1 MNAADGSLGEG
12 DTPVI
17 ELPAVAER
25 AGLPRVWAKAEW
37 MNPTGSYKDRIAAAT
52 MRAAIGRGARGWV
65 GTSSGNGGAAM
76 AAFGARSGLP
86 GFLCVAADA
95 PAEKLASIVPYGTS
109 MLPMTELGPT
119 EMDAIERLAD
129 EFGLQLAITA
139 YRYNPV
145 GMAGAEA
152 IGEELARQ
160 GPFTHVYVPTGGGG
174 LLCAVARGLARSA
187 SDAEAAAPPR
197 VVVAQPAGCAP
208 VARHVEGELDAP
220 RVGGCT
226 SLVSGLQLPDP
237 PDGVLAAEAVRASG
251 GWGCSVTDDATWAAQ
266 ELLARG
272 DGVFVEPASAL
283 AVAAILADVASGRL
297 TAADRPVAVLT
308 GSGLKDLRRFAAT
321 SREPPLGI
329 ADLRELLARSLA

>member
-1 MNAADGSLGEG
+1 MTAVHGALGEG

-25 AGLPRVWAKAEW
+25 TGLPRVWAKAEW

-52 MRAAIGRGARGWV
+52 MRAAIERGARGWV

-76 AAFGARSGLP
+76 AAFGARSGLS

-109 MLPMTELGPT
+109 MLPMAVLGPT

-187 SDAEAAAPPR
+187 PAMAAPPR

-208 VARHVEGELDAP
+208 VARYVEGEVAAP
-220 RVGGCT
+220 RVDGCT

-251 GWGCSVTDDATWAAQ
+251 GWGCGVTDDATWAAQ

-283 AVAAILADVASGRL
+283 AVAAIMADVASGRL

-321 SREPPLGI
+321 RSDPPMQI
-329 ADLRELLARSLA
+329 ADLRELLARTLA